1 MYTFCSSF
9 FMRSPLTSGCCGSLE
24 HGRAAPGR
32 PGTAKE
38 GIYINTLNYR
48 VVSQMA
54 GCYYL
59 FVPLDLGMGEQVCSS
74 A

>member
-1 MYTFCSSF
+1 
-9 FMRSPLTSGCCGSLE
+9 MRPPLTSGCCGNLE
-24 HGRAAPGR
+24 HGRAALGR
-32 PGTAKE
+32 LGTANE

-48 VVSQMA
+48 VVSQTA
-54 GCYYL
+54 GRSYL